1 MSERK
6 PIIGLSWEPKLP
18 ASSSGIRTKTC
29 DKSNSQAENSLVWK
43 TNSELVDGLFVPPN
57 KPKKLNKL
65 LRKQVSDTAGRNWYM
80 LFSIK
85 FSSFIV
91 DFWKKKKNRQKR
103 FFSFPIVLILFECWL
118 TIVVDDIL
126 NYNTHTL
133 VIVTRFDMPAQT
145 VTPEVEKD
153 LRLLK
158 VSLHL
163 MFHFI
168 LYQFSFPLI

>member
-91 DFWKKKKNRQKR
+91 DFWKKKKPTKA
-103 FFSFPIVLILFECWL
+103 FF
-118 TIVVDDIL
+118 
-126 NYNTHTL
+126 
-133 VIVTRFDMPAQT
+133 
-145 VTPEVEKD
+145 
-153 LRLLK
+153 LL
-158 VSLHL
+158 SHCSN
-163 MFHFI
+163 FI
-168 LYQFSFPLI
+168 